1 MFLHTSPYAP
11 VPELQ
16 ESEVAS
22 AHWIPLD
29 MLVAPKARYGEVV
42 TDLATRLAPRNAF
55 ARAGEQFGIVP
66 IDYHSDQL
74 PPQP

>member
-1 MFLHTSPYAP
+1 
-11 VPELQ
+11 
-16 ESEVAS
+16 
-22 AHWIPLD
+22 